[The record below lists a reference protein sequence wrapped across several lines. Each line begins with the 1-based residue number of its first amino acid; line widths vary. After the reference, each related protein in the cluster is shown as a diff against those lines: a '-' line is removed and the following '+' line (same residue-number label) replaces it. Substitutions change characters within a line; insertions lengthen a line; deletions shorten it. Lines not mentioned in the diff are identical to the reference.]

1 MELML
6 KASNWENKVKK
17 EEGKYLIVL
26 MFATVEKMF
35 PVEIYSLIWVCRDQR
50 WLIQLVDPSAV
61 AAQIYVNQGIFSI
74 SLIYVV
80 KSYYILN
87 YKHMGVLWTIKN
99 ALSFILKLNCWLYFY
114 FWACFVYMQKSSI
127 FMNAF
132 NFLLVL
138 MTVKGTKCEFTVDW
152 LKTGKEN
159 KKLHNAFIYFPAN
172 TVSHPRPCKT
182 NVPSLFSQM
191 RADLH
196 IVELVIWYQ
205 YKMVTYGSYWSWEY

>member
-1 MELML
+1 MCLTIDCDISVLKIDHYNPFLVQTGTLCWVYDIHTGLSFYRVLVGDIQMELML

-138 MTVKGTKCEFTVDW
+138 MTVKR
-152 LKTGKEN
+152 
-159 KKLHNAFIYFPAN
+159 H
-172 TVSHPRPCKT
+172 
-182 NVPSLFSQM
+182 
-191 RADLH
+191 
-196 IVELVIWYQ
+196 
-205 YKMVTYGSYWSWEY
+205 